1 MPFATVRGIRLIYDI
16 RGHGTPVLWIHGF
29 PLGRWLWDPQ
39 VEALGAVARSIA
51 VDLRGFGGSS
61 VPEGSYT
68 MDSYAADLRGLLDIL
83 GIDQAVLAGLSMG
96 GYVAFAFYA
105 AYPER
110 VRGLILADTRH
121 QADTPE
127 VRANRYAVI
136 ERIRA
141 EGTRAAVEA
150 FLPRLFG
157 GTTQRER
164 PERVETLRR
173 KMMTNPAAGLIG
185 ALQAMA
191 ERPDRTDLLP
201 SIRVPTLVIVGEED
215 AVTPPD
221 VARQMAEGIPQAR
234 VVVIPRAGHL
244 ANVEAPEA
252 FNEAVWAFLQ
262 ELAK

>member
-1 MPFATVRGIRLIYDI
+1 MPFAIVNGVRLVYEI
-16 RGHGTPVLWIHGF
+16 RGQGVPVLWIHGF

-39 VEALGAVARSIA
+39 VQGLADVARSIA

-61 VPEGSYT
+61 VPEGPYT
-68 MDSYAADLRGLLDIL
+68 MDAYAADLRGLLDAL
-83 GIDQAVLAGLSMG
+83 GIERVVLAGLSMG
-96 GYVAFAFYA
+96 GYVSFAFYA

-127 VRANRYAVI
+127 ARANRYALI

-141 EGTRAAVEA
+141 EGASAAVEA

-157 GTTQRER
+157 ATTQRER
-164 PERVETLRR
+164 PEWVEAFRR

-191 ERPDRTDLLP
+191 ERPDRTELLP
-201 SIRVPTLVIVGEED
+201 HIRVPTLVIVGEED

-221 VARQMAEGIPQAR
+221 VARQMAEGIPGAR
-234 VVVIPRAGHL
+234 LVVLPHAGHL

-252 FNEAVWAFLQ
+252 FNEAVRSFLQ
-262 ELAK
+262 EIGA